1 MFIFLFFILF
11 FMDVDSLYS
20 LISDLMTRERFQ
32 EEIKRRMKKYGGL
45 LDETAVAYL
54 IVDELGR
61 NIGNKMKIRDLY
73 DGINATVEAKIERV
87 GEEERKKDGRY
98 RILRID
104 ISDETGECQLV
115 LWNEEI
121 DKLKENLKKGKKI
134 KIINGYVKEN
144 IYGLQISLGRWGI
157 IVVE

>member
-1 MFIFLFFILF
+1 MFIFFFSIMCL
-11 FMDVDSLYS
+11 MDVNSLYS
-20 LISDLMTRERFQ
+20 LISDLITYERFQ
-32 EEIKRRMKKYGGL
+32 DEIKKRMKKYGGL
-45 LDETAVAYL
+45 LDETAIAYL

-73 DGINATVEAKIERV
+73 DGINATVEAKIEKV
-87 GEEERKKDGRY
+87 GKEEIKKDGKY
-98 RILRID
+98 RILRVD
-104 ISDETGECQLV
+104 ISDETGACQLV

-121 DKLKENLKKGKKI
+121 DKLKDSLEEGKKI

-157 IVVE
+157 IVIG

>member
-20 LISDLMTRERFQ
+20 LISDLITRERFQ

-73 DGINATVEAKIERV
+73 DGINVTVEAKIERV